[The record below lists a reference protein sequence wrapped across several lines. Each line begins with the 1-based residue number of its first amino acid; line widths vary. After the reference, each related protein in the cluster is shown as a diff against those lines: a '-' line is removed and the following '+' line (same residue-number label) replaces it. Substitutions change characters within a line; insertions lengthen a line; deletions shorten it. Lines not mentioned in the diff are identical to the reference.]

1 MIKSEIVE
9 VVARRPALDTEDY
22 INIQKCWD
30 EETKILSRDMTQ
42 TINFIE
48 NECDDDTFCWIGEVF
63 EDVAEITQS
72 KEFVAAI
79 KKRAEKVVDAEERR
93 SVQVDVR
100 YAEDSLFAE
109 E

>member
-9 VVARRPALDTEDY
+9 VLARRLALDTEDY
-22 INIQKCWD
+22 INIQRCWD
-30 EETKILSRDMTQ
+30 EETKILSCDISQ

-48 NECDDDTFCWIGEVF
+48 NECDDETFCWIGEVF

-79 KKRAEKVVDAEERR
+79 KRRAEKVVDAEERR

-100 YAEDSLFAE
+100 YAEDSLFADE
-109 E
+109 